1 MSNGLLYPGT
11 IMHISRDTSSRR
23 RVLFGAVFAAAT
35 ALLPVVTAS
44 ASVVTCVGVEAT
56 IVGTPGDDIL
66 EGTDEPDVIAGLG
79 GKDVIRGFGGDDLL
93 CGGLGGDNIRGGD
106 GNDTIKGGKG
116 QDAIWGGLGSD
127 VIRSGA
133 GNDWAFG
140 LKGPNDSAHGGT
152 GSDVC
157 IAEAEDDCELD
168 HRWDHEPERWRDL
181 IDQHFGELA
190 DEAMIVMDC
199 ESRAEP
205 FAQNPVSDA
214 SGLFQFLPSTW
225 DRWNPRTPGWEGETP
240 FHPEANIATA
250 KRLVDASIE
259 EGHDAWWQWSCKP

>member
-1 MSNGLLYPGT
+1 MRIGT
-11 IMHISRDTSSRR
+11 H
-23 RVLFGAVFAAAT
+23 VFARRHVLIGVTLAMAT
-35 ALLPVVTAS
+35 ALLPIVPAS
-44 ASVVTCVGVEAT
+44 ASVVTCNGVEAT
-56 IVGTPGDDIL
+56 IVGTPGADVL
-66 EGTDEPDVIAGLG
+66 EGTDEPDVIAGLAG
-79 GKDVIRGFGGDDLL
+79 SDVIRGFGGDDVI
-93 CGGLGGDNIRGGD
+93 CGGLGRDNIRGGS
-106 GNDTIKGGKG
+106 GNDTIRGGRG
-116 QDAIWGGLGSD
+116 ADAIWGGLGND
-127 VIRSGA
+127 VLRTGP

-140 LKGPNDSAHGGT
+140 LKGAADSAFAGS

-157 IAEAEDDCELD
+157 IAESEGNCELD

-181 IDQHFGELA
+181 IDQYFGALA

-205 FAQNPVSDA
+205 FAQNPASSA